1 MKTRLALQGVLGL
14 LCAITGGLQQA
25 AVCGQTPS
33 QNQPAGSP
41 GQLLYQEVVVAQK
54 SACRVQGL
62 DSRFDLRYAV
72 LSSLTIHERNNRGL
86 DVEQKIEAAKLLQ
99 ADEATQALFD
109 NLLQKLTGTK
119 FTMGFSS
126 ERELIRFEGAKDRV
140 QAAAGPA
147 VGQAILLAS
156 LIDRDGWKELARY
169 SFFQP
174 HKPLRPG
181 ARWEQSMTHGWGFL
195 GSWTGKVSF
204 KYAGQE
210 GDLQRFPYAFK
221 LTYVSPKPEARDLLL
236 PVSRASFKHGEAGG
250 TIYFDPGKRQAS
262 RVEERFQVKG
272 QMSIEILGQSLPV
285 DLDEEQSFRVRLLER
300 DPRLR
305 QAVEPGRY
313 GLRPGA
319 EGSGHKAKKQQEP
332 KTETETDYGD
342 RQERADHRAG
352 GEGGHPAGP

>member
-1 MKTRLALQGVLGL
+1 MKTRLALHGVLGL
-14 LCAITGGLQQA
+14 LCAVTGGLQQA

-33 QNQPAGSP
+33 QNQPAGTP
-41 GQLLYQEVVVAQK
+41 GKLLYQEVIVAQK

-86 DVEQKIEAAKLLQ
+86 DVEQKVEAAKLLQ
-99 ADEATQALFD
+99 ADEATQALFS

-119 FTMGFSS
+119 FTMGFSP

-140 QAAAGPA
+140 QAAGGPA

-181 ARWEQSMTHGWGFL
+181 ARWEQSVTHSWGFL
-195 GSWTGKVSF
+195 GNWTGQVSF

-210 GDLQRFPYAFK
+210 GDLQRFPYTFK
-221 LTYVSPKPEARDLLL
+221 LTYVPPKPEARDLLF

-250 TIYFDPGKRQAS
+250 TIYFDPGKRQVS
-262 RVEERFQVKG
+262 RVEERFHVKG
-272 QMSIEILGQSLPV
+272 QMSIEVLGQSLPV
-285 DLDEEQSFRVRLLER
+285 DLDEEQSFQVRLLER

-305 QAVEPGRY
+305 QVVEPGRY
-313 GLRPGA
+313 GFRSGA
-319 EGSGHKAKKQQEP
+319 EGSGNKAKEQPEP
-332 KTETETDYGD
+332 KAETETDYGD
-342 RQERADHRAG
+342 CQEGADHRAG
-352 GEGGHPAGP
+352 GEGGRRTGP

>member
-1 MKTRLALQGVLGL
+1 MKTRLALQAALGL
-14 LCAITGGLQQA
+14 LCAIAGGLQEA

-33 QNQPAGSP
+33 QNQPARSP

-62 DSRFDLRYAV
+62 DSHYDLRYAV
-72 LSSLTIHERNNRGL
+72 LSSLTIHERNNGRL
-86 DVEQKIEAAKLLQ
+86 DVEQKVEAAKLLQ
-99 ADEATQALFD
+99 ADEATQALFS
-109 NLLQKLTGTK
+109 NLLQKLTGTR

-126 ERELIRFEGAKDRV
+126 ERELIRFEGAKDRL

-147 VGQAILLAS
+147 VGQAILSAS

-174 HKPLRPG
+174 HKPLRPE
-181 ARWEQSMTHGWGFL
+181 ARWEQSMTHAWGSL
-195 GSWTGKVSF
+195 GNWTGQVSF
-204 KYAGQE
+204 RYAGQE

-221 LTYVSPKPEARDLLL
+221 LTYVPPKPEARDLLF

-250 TIYFDPGKRQAS
+250 TISFDPGKRRVS

-272 QMSIEILGQSLPV
+272 QMSIEVLGQNLPV
-285 DLDEEQSFRVRLLER
+285 DLDEEQSFQVRLLER

-305 QAVEPGRY
+305 QAIEPGGY

-319 EGSGHKAKKQQEP
+319 EGSGHKAKEQPEP
-332 KTETETDYGD
+332 KAKTETEYGD
-342 RQERADHRAG
+342 RQD
-352 GEGGHPAGP
+352 